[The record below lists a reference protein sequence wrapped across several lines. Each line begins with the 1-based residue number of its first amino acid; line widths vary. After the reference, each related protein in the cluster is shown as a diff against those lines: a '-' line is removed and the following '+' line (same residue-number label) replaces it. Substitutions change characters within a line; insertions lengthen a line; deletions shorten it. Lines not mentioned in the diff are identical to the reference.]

1 MRRAVLILTDRFL
14 TGMLNV
20 FGPLQEGFSYKII
33 KNPLPRDVKIVRMGH
48 DVQGNAYILL
58 ESEEFEDIIGGCSY
72 PTLESPI
79 IQQTKLVEE
88 VV

>member
-1 MRRAVLILTDRFL
+1 MRRAVLILSDRFL
-14 TGMLNV
+14 SGMLNV

-58 ESEEFEDIIGGCSY
+58 ESEEFEDIIEGCSY
-72 PTLESPI
+72 PTLELPVI
-79 IQQTKLVEE
+79 QTKLLEE
-88 VV
+88 AV